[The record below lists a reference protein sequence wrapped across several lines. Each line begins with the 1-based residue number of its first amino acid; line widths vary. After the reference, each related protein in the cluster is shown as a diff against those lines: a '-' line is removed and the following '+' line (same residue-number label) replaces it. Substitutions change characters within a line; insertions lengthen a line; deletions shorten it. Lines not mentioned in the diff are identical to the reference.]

1 MKTSWRPPIH
11 PQLQILNEKKKLT
24 YVKDKRDFRT
34 VESKLAQ
41 QLTWIGSEV
50 EVATVSAE
58 NVRVDPRNYIGL
70 LHQIVH
76 HIYTF
81 SQLILQSK
89 KKQTKKPHQS
99 VG

>member
-1 MKTSWRPPIH
+1 MSKYENIVASSQSSTTADIKWK
-11 PQLQILNEKKKLT
+11 NKLT
-24 YVKDKRDFRT
+24 NVKDKRDFRT

-89 KKQTKKPHQS
+89 KKTKHQS